1 MTKKSALKA
10 KADKAQAKK
19 DVPVP
24 VPVVP
29 AVREMTEEEVENPPE
44 PLVCLH
50 I

>member
-1 MTKKSALKA
+1 MKQKSALKA
-10 KADKAQAKK
+10 KAVKTQAEK
-19 DVPVP
+19 DVP
-24 VPVVP
+24 VP